1 MWYVGQEVRHE
12 LCPFYVPGIAVGG
25 WPVAIPNVVG
35 VESYLD
41 GIPIGLASLWAKGGG
56 RGYR

>member
-1 MWYVGQEVRHE
+1 MLDDLIQLHE
-12 LCPFYVPGIAVGG
+12 LAPFDVTGIAVGG
-25 WPVAIPNVVG
+25 WPVAILSVVG

-56 RGYR
+56 GGRR